1 MTKRP
6 PKDWHEPFL
15 KELAKD
21 RTANKAAASVGIKG
35 DTAYRRY
42 KKDAASL
49 AKRWHKRESKKV
61 KRVNHVPVARIQ
73 Q

>member
-21 RTANKAAASVGIKG
+21 RTTNKAAASVGIRG
-35 DTAYRRY
+35 DTAYR
-42 KKDAASL
+42 
-49 AKRWHKRESKKV
+49 H
-61 KRVNHVPVARIQ
+61 
-73 Q
+73 